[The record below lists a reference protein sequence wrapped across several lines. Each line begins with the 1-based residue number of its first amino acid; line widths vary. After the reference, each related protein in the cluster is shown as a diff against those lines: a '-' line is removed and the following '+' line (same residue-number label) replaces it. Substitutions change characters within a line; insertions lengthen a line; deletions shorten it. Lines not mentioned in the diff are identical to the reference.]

1 MYDPGAK
8 EKVLFTFSTP
18 PWRKVEDPF
27 CTARSLTCELVF
39 FFILISSSL
48 HLTFPSV
55 LSWTNCMR
63 LLSGGS
69 SSRWQME
76 EGIEE
81 EEKKRENFSLFSFYA
96 SSRARRVVHTW
107 SESSDFFFFVAV
119 FSIPRNNK
127 KNTQPMSCK
136 RRRRWANRHCDNF
149 EFPAF
154 SAAVAIDN
162 FL

>member
-1 MYDPGAK
+1 
-8 EKVLFTFSTP
+8 
-18 PWRKVEDPF
+18 
-27 CTARSLTCELVF
+27 
-39 FFILISSSL
+39 
-48 HLTFPSV
+48 
-55 LSWTNCMR
+55 
-63 LLSGGS
+63 
-69 SSRWQME
+69 ME

-136 RRRRWANRHCDNF
+136 RRRR
-149 EFPAF
+149 
-154 SAAVAIDN
+154 
-162 FL
+162 